1 MDIKEEV
8 EGEIMTVEQ
17 MRERDILHIAGVE
30 ARQKMAFWRLYLD
43 PTSPTLM
50 NAKQSAISAGFP
62 EDQAN
67 AVTQY
72 KWFKRGTMK
81 DRLLEVAEKTLEDM
95 LTLPRTTVKIVKGEE
110 VLVDDPAMVKIIQDT
125 AKYIASTLGKKDY
138 SQRNELTGKKGG
150 AIETVAVKIDD
161 KEFDNILERYAAK
174 RSAKR
179 TTEEGCIEESISK

>member
-1 MDIKEEV
+1 MSEELQ
-8 EGEIMTVEQ
+8 EGVEIMTVEQ
-17 MRERDILHIAGVE
+17 MREADILHIAGVE
-30 ARQKMAFWRLYLD
+30 ARLKMAFWRLYLD

-50 NAKQSAISAGFP
+50 NAAASARAAGFP
-62 EDQAN
+62 EEQAN

-72 KWFKRGTMK
+72 KWFRRGTLK
-81 DRLLEVAEKTLEDM
+81 DRLLETAEKTLEDM
-95 LTLPRTTVKIVKGEE
+95 LSLPKATIKIVKGEE

-125 AKYIASTLGKKDY
+125 AKFITSTLGKRDY

-161 KEFDNILERYAAK
+161 NEFDKILDRYAAK

-179 TTEEGCIEESISK
+179 TTEEGCIEKGILE